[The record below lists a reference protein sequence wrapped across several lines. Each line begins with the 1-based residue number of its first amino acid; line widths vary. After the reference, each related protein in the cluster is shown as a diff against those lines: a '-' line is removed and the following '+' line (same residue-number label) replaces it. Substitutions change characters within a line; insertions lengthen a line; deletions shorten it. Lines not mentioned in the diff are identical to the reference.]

1 MNMGM
6 EIEPAPPTITKPDF
20 RSAKNLVELIGMLE
34 QSVKGRSQS
43 KSSVPKVGAST
54 VVETARGMEAKVR
67 YVLIE
72 MGDLVASH
80 DLLGKQNPEFP
91 ANYQDSTRSRIKA
104 RLQNRD
110 RSSKSSQAQ
119 IHKIA
124 GALRPRLLGANPLA
138 SDGAPITSS
147 KLKPGKFV
155 VVSGNGR
162 TLALLSAAAHN
173 PNSYQDYRDWLTQE
187 AQSFGFTP
195 QEVEVFKAPALVRD
209 LQVDLTA
216 EELTRFVKEANK
228 PSILAPSAEEVA
240 VEDASEL
247 TGEMLQKA
255 QVGPDGRINGSKN
268 SEFIRLFIDKVL
280 GGDPAETGR
289 LFNDKGLT
297 DEGADRITRAV
308 FMRAFGDSRLLDK
321 LVSRGDDQSKKLTR
335 GLMLAAPELAR
346 LGDRIAANGRYDLD
360 IASDLVAAVQK
371 LEEIR
376 ATYKGEDP
384 VGEYFRQ
391 TTFDEMGIPE
401 SDQVIVPEQV
411 KKIIQTLYQAGI
423 GRRGSAD
430 KVRDFLLRYAKLA
443 NDELAMEEQAEDDS
457 LVSFSAFGVAEKR
470 DKDALIEDSRVVVF
484 AESAWDESYRPEFY
498 LVPFLESP
506 AAARIVL
513 GLVEGEARFYES
525 ANKPDFSGAKTLEE
539 LIQMLRKFV
548 TADPHQQ
555 FRLDPVPLPETF
567 LALVGLTGKT
577 VYTDLGELLR
587 KRLRKNDNSFASEQ
601 EVLDHILAVAANP
614 KQMLKGAQEN
624 RLLVIGE
631 PHLNQRGKERYR
643 NFVME
648 IDTQKG
654 VIISAHILKPND
666 LRRKLEGSK
675 QEGGRLYHPGP
686 DPHSE
691 ELIRGAL
698 IQPYGQDSPASFGIL
713 SDSDQGVKTPH
724 HGGEQPRKSELSG
737 HHSRSP
743 FTFGEVIRG
752 AVRPLDRHQT
762 RTPKDGDGT
771 SSSAPIVGEPSKE
784 VKALYRAENKEDGVY
799 AVVTLGAKGY
809 HATLFDSDEEKP
821 IGTTAYSIEK
831 LGEKAALAKA
841 KDRADEMVGGR
852 KTRFR

>member
-43 KSSVPKVGAST
+43 KRSAPKVGGST

-67 YVLIE
+67 YVLVE
-72 MGDLVASH
+72 MGDLVVSH

-173 PNSYQDYRDWLTQE
+173 PNNYQDYRDWLTQE

-209 LQVDLTA
+209 FQVDLTA

-360 IASDLVAAVQK
+360 LAADLVAAVQK

-384 VGEYFRQ
+384 VGEYFRK

-401 SDQVIVPEQV
+401 QDQVVVPEQV
-411 KKIIQTLYQAGI
+411 KKIIKTLYQAGI
-423 GRRGSAD
+423 GRKGSAD

-443 NDELAMEEQAEDDS
+443 NDELALEEQAEDDS
-457 LVSFSAFGVAEKR
+457 LVGLSAFGVAEKR
-470 DKDALIEDSRVVVF
+470 DKEALIEDSRVVVF
-484 AESAWDESYRPEFY
+484 SESALGMEYRPEFY
-498 LVPFLESP
+498 PVPFLESP

-513 GLVEGEARFYES
+513 GLVEREVRFYES
-525 ANKPDFSGAKTLEE
+525 ANKPDFSGAKTLDG
-539 LIQMLRKFV
+539 LIEKLQ
-548 TADPHQQ
+548 AH
-555 FRLDPVPLPETF
+555 
-567 LALVGLTGKT
+567 
-577 VYTDLGELLR
+577 LGEESQIELPPDFASRIGLKEAKATANL
-587 KRLRKNDNSFASEQ
+587 KRLQAKHPELFASEA
-601 EVLDHILAVAANP
+601 EVVVHIQTVAASPRHFLQGNLP
-614 KQMLKGAQEN
+614 N
-624 RLLVIGE
+624 RILVVGE
-631 PHLNQRGKERYR
+631 PHQNLKGQDRFK
-643 NFVME
+643 NFVIE
-648 IDTQKG
+648 IDRETG
-654 VIISAHILKPND
+654 RIVTAHLMQQRD
-666 LRRKLEGSK
+666 LASK
-675 QEGGRLYHPGP
+675 AKQAEVGRPSVLTIAPEEASRVAPRPSEPG
-686 DPHSE
+686 
-691 ELIRGAL
+691 
-698 IQPYGQDSPASFGIL
+698 SPAPSL
-713 SDSDQGVKTPH
+713 NV
-724 HGGEQPRKSELSG
+724 
-737 HHSRSP
+737 
-743 FTFGEVIRG
+743 
-752 AVRPLDRHQT
+752 
-762 RTPKDGDGT
+762 
-771 SSSAPIVGEPSKE
+771 SSSPSE
-784 VKALYRAENKEDGVY
+784 VKVLYRAENKEDGVY
-799 AVVTLGAKGY
+799 AVVTLGAYGY
-809 HATLFDSDEEKP
+809 HATLFDADAEKSV
-821 IGTTAYSIEK
+821 GSTAYSIER
-831 LGEKAALAKA
+831 LGEEAALAKA
-841 KDRADEMVGGR
+841 KDRVDEMVGR
-852 KTRFR
+852 KKQG